1 MARTVRTTRRTIA
14 ALALAFGTA
23 LALSAC
29 GEGELPIDTPTLPDL
44 EESLGDL
51 APDFPTDLA
60 AEIQELAPDVT
71 AAEIVDGAQQLCRSA
86 AEGADE
92 EQLARDAAS
101 LFGVEEAE
109 GPTIVETV
117 QPYCDVVG

>member
-1 MARTVRTTRRTIA
+1 MARRTIA
-14 ALALAFGTA
+14 ALALAFGSA

-29 GEGELPIDTPTLPDL
+29 GEGELPVETPSVPNL
-44 EESLGDL
+44 EDSLESLSG
-51 APDFPTDLA
+51 DFPTELAGDLQ
-60 AEIQELAPDVT
+60 EIAPDVT
-71 AAEIVDGAQQLCRSA
+71 ATEIVDGARDLCQSA

-109 GPTIVETV
+109 GPTVVETV
-117 QPYCDVVG
+117 RPYCDVIG

>member
-1 MARTVRTTRRTIA
+1 MARRKIA
-14 ALALAFGTA
+14 ALALAFGSA

-29 GEGELPIDTPTLPDL
+29 GEGELPIETPTLPDYQ
-44 EESLGDL
+44 ESLEDL

-60 AEIQELAPDVT
+60 SELQEIAPDVT
-71 AAEIVDGAQQLCRSA
+71 AAEIVDGAQQLCTSA

-117 QPYCDVVG
+117 QPYCDVIG